1 MSTSSR
7 ILLTGAVVATPLFV
21 TLWAVQA
28 FTRDGFRPTFHPMS
42 LLSLGEWGWVQVIN
56 FVVVGLL
63 IVGGGIG
70 FGRTL
75 GVGRLTRWSGI
86 LVILMGV
93 GLMIAGV
100 FVTDAGAGFPAGAP
114 AGAPAMSW
122 HGGVHQA
129 GFVLTQFAFIT
140 AGIVLAVTFA
150 RDRRRGWAAACII
163 AVAAAILVAA
173 LGEPETLAIRL
184 VLSSTI
190 ELGLI
195 SSIALASLLGRVANG
210 SDDAAA
216 VVYAEPDGSTS
227 DLPR

>member
-7 ILLTGAVVATPLFV
+7 TLLTGAVVATPLFV

-28 FTRDGFRPTFHPMS
+28 FARDGFRPTFHPMS

-75 GVGRLTRWSGI
+75 GVGRLTRWAGI

-114 AGAPAMSW
+114 AGAPVMSW

-129 GFVLTQFAFIT
+129 GFVLTQFAFVT